1 LRTGPF
7 WTHLRTP
14 IRGLVDEIAT
24 LYEGHP
30 ISASEAFADFHV
42 SIAPP
47 ISLRRWFRPKAQ
59 FLADGIEP
67 FHPLPFD
74 QALPMFEWGLNW
86 CVATYVNHFLI
97 VHAAVIARGGRAVI
111 MPGAPGSGKSTL
123 AAGLVNRGWR
133 LLSDELTLIS
143 LEDGS
148 SIFGLARPVSLKNES
163 IEVMRRFAPSATLS
177 RVVHDTAKGSVALLK
192 PPAESIAQVAEPAR
206 PAWIVFPKYLSGLP
220 ALLEP
225 KPKAAIMIEMAK
237 NAFNY
242 STHGARGFAILADI
256 VDSCACYKFTYAG
269 LDEAV
274 EIFDRLESRH

>member
-1 LRTGPF
+1 M
-7 WTHLRTP
+7 THLRTP
-14 IRGLVDEIAT
+14 IRDLIDEIAR
-24 LYEGHP
+24 LYAGHP
-30 ISASEAFADFHV
+30 VSTAETFADFHV

-47 ISLRRWFRPKAQ
+47 MRLRRWFRPKAQ
-59 FLADGIEP
+59 FLVDGIEP
-67 FHPLPFD
+67 FNALPLD

-86 CVATYVNHFLI
+86 CVANYANHFLI
-97 VHAAVIARGGRAVI
+97 LHAAVIEKGGRAAI

-123 AAGLVNRGWR
+123 AAGLAHRGWR

-143 LEDGS
+143 LGDGR

-163 IEVMRRFAPSATLS
+163 IDVMRRFAAAATMS
-177 RVVHDTAKGSVALLK
+177 RVVHDTVKGSVALLK
-192 PPAESIAQVAEPAR
+192 PPADSIARVAEPAL

-242 STHGARGFAILADI
+242 SVHGARGFAILADI
-256 VDSCACYKFTYAG
+256 VDACACYKFTYAD
-269 LDEAV
+269 LNEAV
-274 EIFDRLESRH
+274 EIFDRLEPRH